1 MIHAKVKDTKMK
13 HNTKS
18 KVQRLKMKHPK
29 ENVQQSKVQIHT
41 YTGSF
46 LIELSDEALDVDNQ
60 INVDHDN

>member
-1 MIHAKVKDTKMK
+1 MK

>member
-1 MIHAKVKDTKMK
+1 
-13 HNTKS
+13 
-18 KVQRLKMKHPK
+18 MKHPK